1 MEFKICVLPGDGI
14 GPEITEQAVKAID
27 AVCRRFGHKANYTY
41 APVGAAAIDSCGE
54 PYPDSTHRVC
64 MESDAILF
72 GAIGDPR
79 FDNDPGAKVRPEQG
93 LLAMRKKLGLYAN
106 IRPVNT
112 FPSLAHRS
120 PLRADLVD
128 GVDFVFL
135 RELTGGLYFGR
146 PQGRSEDGLTAYDT
160 CVYSREEIERICGQ
174 TPPETYRGGQSQ
186 RFGYFAPMAADGARN
201 VGGVSAGGNRIHV
214 RG

>member
-1 MEFKICVLPGDGI
+1 MEFKIGVLPGDGI

-27 AVCRRFGHKANYTY
+27 AVCRRFGHKAHYTY

-106 IRPVNT
+106 IRPGQY
-112 FPSLAHRS
+112 FPVACS
-120 PLRADLVD
+120 PVATE
-128 GVDFVFL
+128 G
-135 RELTGGLYFGR
+135 
-146 PQGRSEDGLTAYDT
+146 
-160 CVYSREEIERICGQ
+160 
-174 TPPETYRGGQSQ
+174 
-186 RFGYFAPMAADGARN
+186 
-201 VGGVSAGGNRIHV
+201 
-214 RG
+214 

>member
-1 MEFKICVLPGDGI
+1 MEFKIGVLPGDGI

-27 AVCRRFGHKANYTY
+27 AVCRRFGHKAHYTY

-135 RELTGGLYFGR
+135 RELTGGMYFGR

-160 CVYSREEIERICGQ
+160 CVYSREEIDILLSHMDTHYYYSSIFPGL
-174 TPPETYRGGQSQ
+174 
-186 RFGYFAPMAADGARN
+186 FYFFHA
-201 VGGVSAGGNRIHV
+201 
-214 RG
+214 